1 MQVGVGEAAE
11 VFKVCSQDSS
21 AASVGEQIA
30 DIPVPRGRGRLGG
43 GSLQGFS
50 PGQNSTALV
59 SMLTF
64 QFRTVVSHNF
74 TQDRV
79 QELLPQV
86 LALWK
91 GLLMVFFAL
100 FPE

>member
-43 GSLQGFS
+43 GSLQWPGGF
-50 PGQNSTALV
+50 L
-59 SMLTF
+59 
-64 QFRTVVSHNF
+64 
-74 TQDRV
+74 QDRI
-79 QELLPQV
+79 QQRLCRC
-86 LALWK
+86 
-91 GLLMVFFAL
+91 
-100 FPE
+100 